1 VFHAGEDGIRWLA
14 TGTTQR
20 DGYAMANPMEQFAI
34 VTKVPLT
41 LGGYNVS
48 FTNSSLWMLVAL
60 AAISVFLFVGTSKLE
75 MVPGRWQASVEY
87 LYDFVRKMLDE
98 NVGPEGRRFVPLI
111 FSVFIFVLG
120 CNLLGLIPWVGS
132 FTPTSHISVT
142 LGLAVIVFA
151 TVVIVGFSRHGL
163 HFFSLFWP
171 HNAGI
176 VLGCFVFVIE
186 FLSFLSRP
194 FTLAIRLFANMT
206 AGHVLLKVFGTF
218 VVALGSFGAL
228 PYVFGILPLG
238 VNVALTGLEVLIA
251 VVQAYVFALLASL
264 YLNDAINLH

>member
-1 VFHAGEDGIRWLA
+1 MAG
-14 TGTTQR
+14 
-20 DGYAMANPMEQFAI
+20 PMEQFAI
-34 VTKVPLT
+34 KVIHPINA
-41 LGGYNVS
+41 GGYDLS

-60 AAISVFLFVGTSKLE
+60 AAISIFLFVGTARPQL
-75 MVPGRWQASVEY
+75 VPNRMQAAVEY

-98 NVGPEGRRFVPLI
+98 NVGPEGRRYAPLI
-111 FSVFIFVLG
+111 FSIFIFVLA

-142 LGLAVIVFA
+142 LGLAALVFIV
-151 TVVIVGFSRHGL
+151 VCIVGFSRHGL
-163 HFFSLFWP
+163 HFFTLFWP
-171 HNAGI
+171 KGTN
-176 VLGCFVFVIE
+176 VFLGAFVFLIE

-218 VVALGSFGAL
+218 VVSLGSFGAL
-228 PYVFGILPLG
+228 PYVFGILPLS
-238 VNVALTGLEVLIA
+238 VNVALSALEVLIA

-264 YLNDAINLH
+264 YLNDAVNLH

>member
-1 VFHAGEDGIRWLA
+1 MAG
-14 TGTTQR
+14 
-20 DGYAMANPMEQFAI
+20 PMEQFEI
-34 VTKVPLT
+34 KVLKPLT
-41 LGGYNVS
+41 LGAYDVS
-48 FTNSSLWMLVAL
+48 FTNSALWMAIAL
-60 AAISVFLFVGTSKLE
+60 AAIAVFLFIGTAKPQL
-75 MVPGRWQASVEY
+75 VPGRWQAAVEY

-98 NVGPEGRRFVPLI
+98 NVGPEGRRFAPLI
-111 FSVFIFVLG
+111 FSIFIFVLV

-132 FTPTSHISVT
+132 FTPTSHVAVT
-142 LGLAVIVFA
+142 LGLALIVFI
-151 TVVIVGFSRHGL
+151 TVCIVGFARHGL

-171 HNAGI
+171 HGSGV
-176 VLGCFVFVIE
+176 VLGAFVFVIE
-186 FLSFLSRP
+186 ILSFLSRP

-218 VVALGSFGAL
+218 VVALGSFQAL

-238 VNVALTGLEVLIA
+238 VNIALSALEVLIA